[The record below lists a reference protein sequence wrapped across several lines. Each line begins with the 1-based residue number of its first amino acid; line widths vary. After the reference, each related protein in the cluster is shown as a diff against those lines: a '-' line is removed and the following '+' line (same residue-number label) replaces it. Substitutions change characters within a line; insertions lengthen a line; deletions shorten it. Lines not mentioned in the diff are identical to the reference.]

1 MIKSTFLI
9 LILMVLN
16 HMILAQDIE
25 VIHHVSSDQ
34 TYRIDIKEGEKAVLY
49 LHFYSP
55 RVINY
60 GASPQ
65 FFVSGWY
72 ELNNQKHHLVG
83 IYRPLNSMVLYVSKD
98 NKPKYLDRIDD
109 TALNLDTSDYKERF
123 VFPLNNNLT
132 RENKGIW
139 YKGVEKIFIENID
152 FDGRNVCHKIF
163 LKGGDS
169 YKYVNRSIDISDF
182 VIKPFGNNDIFLED
196 YNIELYS
203 SFTDDLG
210 NLHLLLDIRNEYVI
224 PSSLS
229 SGGYFYFM
237 LDKHQV
243 IREYEY
249 FETYNQG
256 RYISYI
262 DENFIHPT
270 KQRFLVL
277 ADWSNS
283 QIIGS
288 FIIEKSQLTIEK
300 KWIF

>member
-1 MIKSTFLI
+1 
-9 LILMVLN
+9 
-16 HMILAQDIE
+16 
-25 VIHHVSSDQ
+25 
-34 TYRIDIKEGEKAVLY
+34 
-49 LHFYSP
+49 
-55 RVINY
+55 
-60 GASPQ
+60 
-65 FFVSGWY
+65 
-72 ELNNQKHHLVG
+72 
-83 IYRPLNSMVLYVSKD
+83 MVLYVSND
-98 NKPKYLDRIDD
+98 NKPMYLDRIDD
-109 TALNLDTSDYKERF
+109 TALNLDTTDYKERF
-123 VFPLNNNLT
+123 IFPLNNNLT

-139 YKGVEKIFIENID
+139 RKGNDKIFIENID
-152 FDGRNVCHKIF
+152 FDSRNVCHKIF

-169 YKYVNRSIDISDF
+169 FKHINRSIDISDF

-210 NLHLLLDIRNEYVI
+210 NLHLLLNIRNEYII

-229 SGGYFYFM
+229 SGGYFYIM
-237 LDKHQV
+237 LDKQQV

-262 DENFIHPT
+262 DENYIHPT

-288 FIIEKSQLTIEK
+288 FFIEYSQLIIEK
-300 KWIF
+300 KWSD